1 MAKICAKEHI
11 NMNSESSKSDDFEK
25 LAQAETQNVELNII
39 SVTDKYFHPIKMLLA
54 SFFKSKTYQDFLFEM
69 ADTIS

>member
-1 MAKICAKEHI
+1 MICAKEHI

-25 LAQAETQNVELNII
+25 PAQAETQDVELNII